1 MINHAGQIKGDMGSE
16 LFLACQNS
24 HFSVWPMG
32 KPVSDTGVR
41 MVCSENKYV
50 MLAVP
55 PQEFSKLNSTP
66 PQCWVHISLILDVA
80 SCRHVEASNS
90 RWRGQIQNESLYGYM
105 VDSDCVEITAEL
117 TPEVKTNR
125 WFYAL
130 TIQT

>member
-50 MLAVP
+50 MFSCATSRVFKA
-55 PQEFSKLNSTP
+55 EFNAAAMLGT
-66 PQCWVHISLILDVA
+66 H
-80 SCRHVEASNS
+80 
-90 RWRGQIQNESLYGYM
+90 
-105 VDSDCVEITAEL
+105 
-117 TPEVKTNR
+117 
-125 WFYAL
+125 
-130 TIQT
+130 